1 MSQPIHSDG
10 LYKKEDTMRYNE
22 LGLKVK
28 FREFISDLLLRIGLT
43 NEQLGIVFSA
53 RNSDMNFNEFAK
65 CFITRSS
72 DTMYNYEMY
81 ELTGDTC
88 INKAIVMYFFKVL
101 QSVQERKRLREEEKG
116 RIYHPDVRLVDYFN
130 KLKAAYIS
138 TKVFSDIAR
147 RLGFEEF
154 IQYGPR
160 DVHDEKDAIL
170 EDSFEAFFGC
180 FEIMIDRYI
189 QPHYSHHYVSSY
201 VTYLFNSRNINY
213 HPDVVYD
220 PITLLKET
228 NDATFRGFTNPQ
240 TGVTTPGYKHEVG
253 NSEDSSSLVVYYI
266 NEHKKRTHIIHEI
279 ATIANKSK
287 PSQVIMAKRV
297 LEYLK
302 RYPNRF
308 VTQQIRVPPTPEEL
322 GIEELCT

>member
-1 MSQPIHSDG
+1 MILFFSTSLIVIMSRP
-10 LYKKEDTMRYNE
+10 LRYDE
-22 LGLKVK
+22 LGQVGD
-28 FREFISDLLLRIGLT
+28 FREFIRDLLLRMGLT
-43 NEQLGIVFSA
+43 DEQLDILFSA
-53 RNSDMNFNEFAK
+53 RNRDMNFNEFAK
-65 CFITRSS
+65 CFITRSA
-72 DTMYNYEMY
+72 DPMYNYEMY

-88 INKAIVMYFFKVL
+88 LNKAIVMYFFKVL

-147 RLGFEEF
+147 RLGFSDF
-154 IQYGPR
+154 IQLGPR
-160 DVHDEKDAIL
+160 DVRDEMDSIL

-180 FEIMIDRYI
+180 FEILVDRYI

-201 VTYLFNSRNINY
+201 VTYLFGSRHINY
-213 HPDVVYD
+213 HPDIIYE

-228 NDATFRGFTNPQ
+228 NDATSRGFTNPS
-240 TGVTTPGYKHEVG
+240 TGVTTPGYKHEVIYD
-253 NSEDSSSLVVYYI
+253 EIDSLLIAYHI
-266 NEHKKRTHIIHEI
+266 NDKKKRTRIHEI
-279 ATIANKSK
+279 APIYNKSK

-302 RYPNRF
+302 RYPDRF
-308 VTQQIRVPPTPEEL
+308 ATQQIRAPPTLEEL
-322 GIEELCT
+322 GLEELYA